1 MKPNA
6 CHMPEP
12 APRSEAEIYRSIRK
26 TLIRSHCARKG
37 ETHRCC
43 GAITITRTDITM
55 NCRLCGDLRQ
65 TLPAPEARHG

>member
-6 CHMPEP
+6 CHMPAP
-12 APRSEAEIYRSIRK
+12 APRSEAEIYRSIRD
-26 TLIRSHCARKG
+26 TLIRSHCARTG
-37 ETHRCC
+37 EAHRCC

-65 TLPAPEARHG
+65 TLASAE

>member
-12 APRSEAEIYRSIRK
+12 APRSEAEIYRSIRDVV
-26 TLIRSHCARKG
+26 IRSHCKRKVG
-37 ETHRCC
+37 AHQCA
-43 GAITITRTDITM
+43 GAITITRTDITL

-65 TLPAPEARHG
+65 TLAS